1 MTIAGV
7 SAYAITALIAEAN
20 LRTGTVSRT
29 PLEAIEK
36 SVATLRTDRRLRDGT
51 AKRLFPGTSKLD
63 DEQVARP
70 LLERPH

>member
-29 PLEAIEK
+29 PMEAIEK
-36 SVATLRTDRRLRDGT
+36 SLATLRTDRRLRDET
-51 AKRLFPGTSKLD
+51 TKRLFPGTSKLD
-63 DEQVARP
+63 DDQVAGQS
-70 LLERPH
+70 LERPH